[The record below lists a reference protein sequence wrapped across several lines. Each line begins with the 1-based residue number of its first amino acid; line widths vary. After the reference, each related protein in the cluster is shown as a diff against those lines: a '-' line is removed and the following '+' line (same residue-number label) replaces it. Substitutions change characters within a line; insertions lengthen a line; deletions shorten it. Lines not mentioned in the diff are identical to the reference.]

1 MEDPVHTAEADSST
15 DIFFD
20 CPNCSKSLSIDHRG
34 AGFIVTCPD
43 CGTQIQVPESSPRY
57 TTSEVTSLSAN
68 IEELRKRTEK
78 LRSLDRSRFEQISKE
93 LVLIQSAVD
102 RIVTLVEEA
111 LAAGFIEKPH
121 QTE

>member
-1 MEDPVHTAEADSST
+1 MHAAEAENPT

-20 CPNCSKSLSIDHRG
+20 CPNCGKSLSIDPRG
-34 AGFIVTCPD
+34 AGFVVTCPD

-78 LRSLDRSRFEQISKE
+78 LRSLDRTRFEQVSKE

-111 LAAGFIEKPH
+111 LASSYIEKPPAA
-121 QTE
+121 E